1 MRQNNGLG
9 SKALLALADYFVH
22 VAQVGLNLVQNVL
35 RVGTA
40 RRYLFRRFA
49 SFREVS
55 QSDQNENGKTLFQ
68 RRWTNF
74 RRVALQNPAHS
85 FCCSGVGQREV
96 REDLG

>member
-9 SKALLALADYFVH
+9 SKALFAITDYLIHFT
-22 VAQVGLNLVQNVL
+22 QVGLNIVQNVR
-35 RVGTA
+35 RVGAT
-40 RRYLFRRFA
+40 RRNLFRRFA

-55 QSDQNENGKTLFQ
+55 QSEQNENGKTLFQ

-74 RRVALQNPAHS
+74 TGVALQNPAHS

-96 REDLG
+96 LEDLG